1 MKLTL
6 DQSEMLALWKRR
18 HFIEPL
24 RADCTIERTDGIDL
38 DARLREEMRAWYL
51 DLLRHGP
58 VEALAPAEIAGEC
71 RAVVS
76 PEGVTEL
83 ILPTGVE
90 RVLSVQLSGW
100 CRAATVIADPRHPAV
115 RLQENPFSRGG
126 VEAPVAIWSP
136 GSEVVRLM
144 SAAVAAGTPVASVLA
159 AVDAGPDLYTFDE
172 QAVALINPQ
181 PLI

>member
-24 RADCTIERTDGIDL
+24 RDDCAIERTDGIDL
-38 DARLREEMRAWYL
+38 DARLREQMRAWYL

-58 VEALAPAEIAGEC
+58 VEALAPTEIARDC

-76 PEGVTEL
+76 PDGTVDL
-83 ILPTGVE
+83 VLPPGVE
-90 RVLSVQLSGW
+90 RVLGVQLSGW
-100 CRAATVIADPRHPAV
+100 SRPATVITDPAHPAV

-126 VEAPVAIWSP
+126 TEAPVALWLP
-136 GSEVVRLM
+136 GSETVRLA
-144 SAAVAAGTPVASVLA
+144 SPAVAAGTPVASVLA
-159 AVDAGPDLYTFDE
+159 AVDAGPDLYSFDE

-181 PLI
+181 PLF

>member
-1 MKLTL
+1 
-6 DQSEMLALWKRR
+6 MLALWKRR

-83 ILPTGVE
+83 ILPAGVE

-115 RLQENPFSRGG
+115 RLQETLSAVVAWKRPWLSGCR
-126 VEAPVAIWSP
+126 EARW
-136 GSEVVRLM
+136 
-144 SAAVAAGTPVASVLA
+144 
-159 AVDAGPDLYTFDE
+159 
-172 QAVALINPQ
+172 
-181 PLI
+181 

>member
-6 DQSEMLALWKRR
+6 DQTEMLALWKRR

-24 RADCTIERTDGIDL
+24 RADCTIERTDGIDI
-38 DARLREEMRAWYL
+38 DARCREEMRAWYL

-58 VEALAPAEIAGEC
+58 VEVLAPAEIAGEC

-83 ILPTGVE
+83 ILPAGVE

-100 CRAATVIADPRHPAV
+100 CRAATVITDPCHPPV

-126 VEAPVAIWSP
+126 VEAPVAIWTP

-144 SAAVAAGTPVASVLA
+144 SAAVAAETPVASVRA

>member
-24 RADCTIERTDGIDL
+24 RADCLIERTDGIDI
-38 DARLREEMRAWYL
+38 DARCREEMRAWYL

-58 VEALAPAEIAGEC
+58 VEALAPAEIASDC

-76 PEGVTEL
+76 PEGVAEL
-83 ILPTGVE
+83 ILPAGVE
-90 RVLSVQLSGW
+90 RILSVQLSGW
-100 CRAATVIADPRHPAV
+100 SRPATVITDPRHPAA

-126 VEAPVAIWSP
+126 AEAPVAIWMP
-136 GSEVVRLM
+136 GSDVVRLM
-144 SAAVAAGTPVASVLA
+144 SPAVAAGTPVASVLA
-159 AVDAGPDLYTFDE
+159 AVDSGPELYTFDE

>member
-6 DQSEMLALWKRR
+6 DQTEMLALWKRR

-24 RADCTIERTDGIDL
+24 RADCTIERTDGIDI
-38 DARLREEMRAWYL
+38 DARCREEMRAWYL

-58 VEALAPAEIAGEC
+58 VEVLAPAEIAGEC

-83 ILPTGVE
+83 ILPAGVE

-100 CRAATVIADPRHPAV
+100 CRAATVITDPCHPTV
-115 RLQENPFSRGG
+115 RLQENPFSR
-126 VEAPVAIWSP
+126 

-144 SAAVAAGTPVASVLA
+144 SAAVAAETPVASVRA